1 MELAAVNLN
10 LLVSLHALLE
20 ERSVSRAAARVGLSQ
35 SSMSHALA
43 SLREVL
49 GDPLLVRSGRGMA
62 PTPRALELAGAV
74 EGAIARAR
82 DVFDPP
88 GVFDP
93 ATARARFTLS
103 LPDVAQLVLLPRL
116 LELLAKQAP
125 GVAVHIDP
133 RAHGFEPDALE
144 RGDVD
149 LVAAMQRPLPP
160 AFRGEDVLPSA
171 PMACLVRRGHPAKRL
186 TLRRYLGL
194 PHIAVGGPGLV
205 SRALEARGLQRNVA
219 VRVPSFLVVPWI
231 VAQSD
236 MVATLPRWIAQRFA
250 EALPL
255 EMRSSPIPLEHPP
268 IALIW
273 HERTE
278 HDPAQRWLRAL
289 GREIARKALR
299 QPRTVQRRR
308 GHQGL
313 ERHCMARA

>member
-35 SSMSHALA
+35 SSMSHALGT
-43 SLREVL
+43 LRELL

-62 PTPRALELAGAV
+62 PTPRALELAGTVAH
-74 EGAIARAR
+74 AIASAR
-82 DVFDPP
+82 DVFDAPS
-88 GVFDP
+88 VFEP
-93 ATARARFTLS
+93 ATAHARFTLS

-116 LELLAKQAP
+116 LEVLAERAP
-125 GVAVHIDP
+125 GVTLRIEP
-133 RAHGFEPDALE
+133 RAHGFEPGALE

-160 AFRGEDVLPSA
+160 AFRSEDVLPSA
-171 PMACLVRRGHPAKRL
+171 PMACLVRRGHPVKRL
-186 TLRRYLGL
+186 TLRRYLAL
-194 PHIAVGGPGLV
+194 SHLAVGGPGLM
-205 SRALEARGLQRNVA
+205 SRALEARGLERNVV

-231 VAQSD
+231 VAESD

-255 EMRSSPIPLEHPP
+255 DVRPSPIPLEHPP
-268 IALIW
+268 IAMIW

-278 HDPAQRWLRAL
+278 HDPAQRWLRAI
-289 GREIARKALR
+289 GREIARETLR
-299 QPRTVQRRR
+299 RSRTQR
-308 GHQGL
+308 G
-313 ERHCMARA
+313 